1 MRSVS
6 ASVRGTLMLNCF
18 YELPRAG
25 SQLPSASICA
35 VRSDSVH
42 QSFLF
47 RGSDGLGWPQKG
59 SKMAQFGSK
68 TMASRWSRCLG
79 PPMNALRQAQDHCIP
94 GRSHNFWGA
103 DSDQPQALSIMPSY
117 QQAAHMFCVSIIFG
131 AHESS
136 KNSSGAAA
144 GSPPKR
150 DVEQQT
156 D

>member
-1 MRSVS
+1 MHQHPRQSNFPSKQERQIQQVCKISLVVSSSLPNQFHTVLSLCKCWNSGSKSKMRSVS
-6 ASVRGTLMLNCF
+6 ASFRGTLMLNCF
-18 YELPRAG
+18 YGLPRAG

-79 PPMNALRQAQDHCIP
+79 TPHECPETGP
-94 GRSHNFWGA
+94 RSLYTRAFA
-103 DSDQPQALSIMPSY
+103 
-117 QQAAHMFCVSIIFG
+117 
-131 AHESS
+131 
-136 KNSSGAAA
+136 
-144 GSPPKR
+144 
-150 DVEQQT
+150 
-156 D
+156 

>member
-6 ASVRGTLMLNCF
+6 ASFRGTLMLNCF
-18 YELPRAG
+18 YQLPRAG
-25 SQLPSASICA
+25 SQLPSASIRA
-35 VRSDSVH
+35 VISNSVH

-47 RGSDGLGWPQKG
+47 QGSDGLGWPHKG

-79 PPMNALRQAQDHCIP
+79 TPHECPETGPRSLYT
-94 GRSHNFWGA
+94 GRSHNCWGA
-103 DSDQPQALSIMPSY
+103 DNDRPQALSIMPSY

-131 AHESS
+131 APESS

-144 GSPPKR
+144 GPPPKR
-150 DVEQQT
+150 DLEQQT